1 MGHREVGGS
10 CESGLLARRRGATEP
25 LLEGRDPPLEAGHAL
40 RVVSSAFQ
48 DGLGEPVFESFV
60 QAVEL
65 LALGGHHADQPRE
78 HVDHL
83 LEPGVGLVQAGVGIA
98 AEDGDLAF
106 HAPQPLESEV
116 SRLPVPTC
124 HAGIIRPRAATV
136 NGGGEMSGF
145 RRSSE
150 GARWVSGPTRLSNSP
165 AGWRASKMRPRS

>member
-1 MGHREVGGS
+1 MGHREVGGVVQ
-10 CESGLLARRRGATEP
+10 SGLLARRRGATEP

-48 DGLGEPVFESFV
+48 DGLGEPVEPFV

-83 LEPGVGLVQAGVGIA
+83 LEPGVGIA

-136 NGGGEMSGF
+136 NGGSEMSGF

-150 GARWVSGPTRLSNSP
+150 GARWVSGPREALQLPRWLEGVKDAPPQLS
-165 AGWRASKMRPRS
+165 